1 MSYRYQIIIIFI
13 LGCLSTFGQD
23 IYPDCI
29 HPKTLS
35 FPLSNII
42 DDIIEDEIYYQPE
55 DQYTYWY
62 RIEVES
68 TGILNYKLSA
78 INTEDDYGILI
89 YNYKG
94 DNFCNDLVQK
104 KENPIS
110 NKIEGKLSLK
120 KNEIYYI
127 GILHIKGNGCGHN
140 LFLNTEGKSMT
151 IKAIQNEC
159 VEEAIESIVAE
170 DRIKEIT
177 PQPIVV
183 VESPLKIDAQIN
195 GVVVN
200 RTTKKNIE
208 AIITVI
214 DDKEQILHTIE
225 SNVDSG
231 FFLNNT
237 IEKKIIVSINK
248 LGYKPL
254 LDTFN
259 LEANKLII
267 ELTPINIGEKL
278 IMHKIYF
285 HPNTYVLKEES
296 KEELNRL
303 NNFMLE
309 NNTYYFEI
317 QGHTNGNRT
326 VKRTEKYAHLGEE
339 WNFSGSAKKLSK
351 LRAEKIKLFLVNNGV
366 EESRLQ
372 TVGYGGDKMI
382 IDKPKNMK
390 QAMQNIRVEVIVT
403 Q

>member
-1 MSYRYQIIIIFI
+1 VSIPF
-13 LGCLSTFGQD
+13 
-23 IYPDCI
+23 
-29 HPKTLS
+29 
-35 FPLSNII
+35 SNII
-42 DDIIEDEIYYQPE
+42 GEKIQDEIYYQPE

-62 RIEVES
+62 RVEVNS
-68 TGILNYKLSA
+68 LGILNYKLSA

-110 NKIEGKLSLK
+110 NKIEGKLNLK

-140 LFLNTEGKSMT
+140 LFLETERKSMI

-159 VEEAIESIVAE
+159 VEEAIESIVKE
-170 DRIKEIT
+170 EKVKEIIAE
-177 PQPIVV
+177 PMAEVKPSI
-183 VESPLKIDAQIN
+183 IDNQIN

-200 RTTKKNIE
+200 RNTKKNIE
-208 AIITVI
+208 AIISVL
-214 DDKEQILHTIE
+214 DDRGELLHTIE

-231 FFLNNT
+231 FYLNNYL
-237 IEKKIIVSINK
+237 EKKIIISINK
-248 LGYKPL
+248 FGYKPL

-259 LEANKLII
+259 LDTNKLII
-267 ELTPINIGEKL
+267 ELNPIEIGEKL

-296 KEELNRL
+296 KNELNKL
-303 NNFMLE
+303 NDFMLE
-309 NNTYYFEI
+309 NNRYYFEI